1 MVVREPDA
9 DIVVYFDRDDVFG
22 IESNKGDNCYDYV
35 KIEFNDSHNENQIF
49 CGQNWTE
56 AFENELNQIYKNS
69 SFVTN
74 SSFSV
79 NFRSD
84 SFKVA

>member
-1 MVVREPDA
+1 MLAGEPDTN
-9 DIVVYFDRDDVFG
+9 IVVYFDREDVFG
-22 IESNKGDNCYDYV
+22 IESNNGDNCYDYV

-56 AFENELNQIYKNS
+56 AFENQLNRIVKNS
-69 SFVTN
+69 TFITN

-79 NFRSD
+79 IFRSD
-84 SFKVA
+84 SFKVS